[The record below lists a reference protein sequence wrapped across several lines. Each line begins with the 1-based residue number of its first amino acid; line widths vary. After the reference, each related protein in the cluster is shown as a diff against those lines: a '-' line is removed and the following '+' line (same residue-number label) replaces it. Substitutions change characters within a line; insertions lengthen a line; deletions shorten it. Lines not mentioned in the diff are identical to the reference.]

1 MMREAPNRS
10 RESAGAEVTVPGA
23 PPIPG
28 LRFRRLAGPADI
40 APITRLRLACA
51 LADGGTEI
59 PSEADI
65 ASALEHPVFTDPYR
79 DTVLAEVD
87 NVLAAM
93 QWTTARVI
101 EGVFVGGLRGYVH
114 PDWRRRGLGG
124 ALLAHG
130 ERHARRTVPAEARG
144 LPSAWQVEASANE
157 TGAVALFQ
165 RCGYV
170 PFRFA
175 YDMTRDLS
183 EPIPSLPLP
192 PGIELR
198 PARPEHYRA
207 IWEAEREAFSGNWG
221 YTLWPEEN
229 YQSFLAYPHY
239 DPALWRIAWEGDQVV
254 GMVLSFI
261 NVEENAAF
269 GRLRGYTEDI
279 AVRRP
284 WRRQGIASALLADSL
299 SALRDRGLSQ
309 AALGVDAENPRAL
322 VIYESLGFKTASEW
336 ITYRRPWPDG
346 PGADG
351 SGVEKRSQP

>member
-1 MMREAPNRS
+1 MPERPNRS
-10 RESAGAEVTVPGA
+10 SESAGDALTVPGA
-23 PPIPG
+23 PSLPG
-28 LRFRRLAGPADI
+28 LRFRRLAGTSDAASI
-40 APITRLRLACA
+40 AQLRRACA
-51 LADGGTEI
+51 LADGSTEI
-59 PSEADI
+59 PTAEDI
-65 ASALEHPVFTDPYR
+65 ASSIQHPVFTDPYR

-87 NVLAAM
+87 GALVAM
-93 QWTTARVI
+93 QWTTGRVI

-130 ERHARRTVPAEARG
+130 ERHALRTVAEEARG
-144 LPSAWQVEASANE
+144 LPGAWQAEASANE
-157 TGAVALFQ
+157 TGAVALF
-165 RCGYV
+165 RTSGYA

-175 YDMTRDLS
+175 YDMTRDLAV
-183 EPIPSLPLP
+183 PIPSLPLP
-192 PGIELR
+192 PGIEIR

-207 IWEAEREAFSGNWG
+207 IWEAEREAFAGNWG
-221 YTLWPEEN
+221 YTPWPEEN
-229 YQSFLAYPHY
+229 YQHFLAYPHY

-284 WRRQGIASALLADSL
+284 WRRKGIASALLADSL
-299 SALRDRGLSQ
+299 RALRDRGLSQ

-322 VIYESLGFKTASEW
+322 ALYEGLGFKTDSEW
-336 ITYRRPWPDG
+336 ITFRRPWPDV
-346 PGADG
+346 PVPDPSAVAKP
-351 SGVEKRSQP
+351 SLR

>member
-1 MMREAPNRS
+1 MMRDAPTQS
-10 RESAGAEVTVPGA
+10 RGSAGAAVTVHGA
-23 PPIPG
+23 PPLPG
-28 LRFRRLAGPADI
+28 LRFRRLVGPADV
-40 APITRLRLACA
+40 ASITRLRLACA
-51 LADGGTEI
+51 LADRSSEM

-65 ASALEHPVFTDPYR
+65 ANSVEHPVFTDPYR
-79 DTVLAEVD
+79 DCVLAEID
-87 NVLAAM
+87 GALAAM
-93 QWTTARVI
+93 QWTTGRVI

-124 ALLAHG
+124 TLLAHG

-144 LPSAWQVEASANE
+144 LPGAWQTEASAME
-157 TGAVALFQ
+157 TGAVALF
-165 RCGYV
+165 RRSGYV

-175 YDMTRDLS
+175 CDMTRDLA

-192 PGIELR
+192 PGIEIR

-221 YTLWPEEN
+221 YTPWPEEN
-229 YQSFLAYPHY
+229 YQRFLTYPHY

-261 NVEENAAF
+261 NLDENAAF

-284 WRRQGIASALLADSL
+284 WRHKGIASALLAESL
-299 SALRDRGLSQ
+299 GALRDRGLSE
-309 AALGVDAENPRAL
+309 AALGVDADNPRAL
-322 VIYESLGFKTASEW
+322 ALYEGLGFRTASEW
-336 ITYRRPWPDG
+336 ITFRRPWPDG
-346 PGADG
+346 PGPDG
-351 SGVEKRSQP
+351 SAAEKPRPR

>member
-1 MMREAPNRS
+1 MMREAPDRS
-10 RESAGAEVTVPGA
+10 TGSAGAEVNVPGA

-28 LRFRRLAGPADI
+28 LRFRRLAGTSDAASI
-40 APITRLRLACA
+40 AQLRRACA
-51 LADGGTEI
+51 LADGSTEI
-59 PSEADI
+59 PTTEDI
-65 ASALEHPVFTDPYR
+65 ASSIQHPVFTDPHR
-79 DTVLAEVD
+79 DSVLAEVD
-87 NVLAAM
+87 GALVAI

-101 EGVFVGGLRGYVH
+101 EGVLVGGLRGYVH
-114 PDWRRRGLGG
+114 PDWRRRGLGA

-130 ERHARRTVPAEARG
+130 EQHARSTVPAEARA
-144 LPSAWQVEASANE
+144 LPGAWQVEASANE
-157 TGAVALFQ
+157 TGAVALFR

-183 EPIPSLPLP
+183 EPIPALPLP

-198 PARPEHYRA
+198 PARPQHYRA

-221 YTLWPEEN
+221 YTPWPEEN
-229 YQSFLAYPHY
+229 YQRFLAYPHY

-254 GMVLSFI
+254 GMVLSFV
-261 NVEENAAF
+261 NAEENAAF

-284 WRRQGIASALLADSL
+284 WRRMGVASALLADSL
-299 SALRDRGLSQ
+299 RALRDRGLSQ

-322 VIYESLGFKTASEW
+322 ALYEGLGFKTASQW
-336 ITYRRPWPDG
+336 ITFRRPWPDG
-346 PGADG
+346 PGTDD
-351 SGVEKRSQP
+351 SGAGNRSRS

>member
-1 MMREAPNRS
+1 MRDAPNQS
-10 RESAGAEVTVPGA
+10 GEAAGAALTVPGA
-23 PPIPG
+23 PPLPG
-28 LRFRRLAGPADI
+28 LRFRRLAGPADV

-51 LADGGTEI
+51 LADGSTEM

-65 ASALEHPVFTDPYR
+65 ASSIEHPVFTDPSR

-87 NVLAAM
+87 GALAAM

-101 EGVFVGGLRGYVH
+101 EGISVGGLRGYVH

-130 ERHARRTVPAEARG
+130 ERHARRIVPAEARR
-144 LPSAWQVEASANE
+144 LPGAWQADASANE
-157 TGAVALFQ
+157 TGAVALF
-165 RCGYV
+165 RSCGYV

-175 YDMTRDLS
+175 YDMTRDLA
-183 EPIPSLPLP
+183 EPVPSLPLP
-192 PGIELR
+192 PGIEIR

-221 YTLWPEEN
+221 YTPWPEEN
-229 YQSFLAYPHY
+229 YQSFLAYSHY
-239 DPALWRIAWEGDQVV
+239 DPALWRIAWEGDEVV

-269 GRLRGYTEDI
+269 RRLRGYTEDI

-284 WRRQGIASALLADSL
+284 WRRKGIASALLADSL
-299 SALRDRGLSQ
+299 RALRDHGLSQ
-309 AALGVDAENPRAL
+309 AALGVDAENPRTLA
-322 VIYESLGFKTASEW
+322 IYEGLGFKTASEW
-336 ITYRRPWPDG
+336 ITFRRPWPDE
-346 PGADG
+346 PGAAA
-351 SGVEKRSQP
+351 SAAEERSQR